1 MRSDENH
8 LNLISH
14 FGCYCDLIDS
24 IMNNNK
30 RWMDLLTKDGVS
42 TICHVILFLVSLA
55 IIDKDQQGEPKSCQ
69 IKKITIGVVK
79 MFTFFVFK
87 K

>member
-1 MRSDENH
+1 MRSDEHH

-30 RWMDLLTKDGVS
+30 RWVDLLTKDGVS
-42 TICHVILFLVSLA
+42 TIHHVIASY
-55 IIDKDQQGEPKSCQ
+55 S
-69 IKKITIGVVK
+69 
-79 MFTFFVFK
+79 
-87 K
+87 